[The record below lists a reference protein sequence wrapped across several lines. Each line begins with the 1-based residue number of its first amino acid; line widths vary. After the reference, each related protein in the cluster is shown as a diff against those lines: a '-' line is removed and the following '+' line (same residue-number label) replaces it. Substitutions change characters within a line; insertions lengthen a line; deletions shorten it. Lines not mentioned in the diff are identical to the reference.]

1 MSHTQLMKV
10 AISVPDP
17 LFRQA
22 ESAAR
27 RLRIP
32 RSQLYARALE
42 AYLSRQHRSGVTD
55 RLNAVYGAGRGEA
68 PDPPWAAASLGVL
81 RRGEWP
87 DPPSSGARP
96 QARSTRVRRRRG
108 PSA

>member
-42 AYLSRQHRSGVTD
+42 VYLSQQSRPDVTD
-55 RLNAVYGAGRGEA
+55 RLNAVHGAGKGES
-68 PDPPWAAASLGVL
+68 PDPGWLEAGLDVL
-81 RRGEWP
+81 RRAEWE
-87 DPPSSGARP
+87 D
-96 QARSTRVRRRRG
+96 
-108 PSA
+108 